1 MGIGKI
7 VVELFSAAISTTV
20 WRYRSWRDMGSVAR
34 VRAAWA
40 RVSDAWSSPWAAITF
55 ARRSRSASACRA
67 MARFIWSGRSTSF
80 TSTAETSMPQGS
92 VRSSMIFLS
101 TALIFSRSESS
112 SSSSTSPS
120 TERSVVWASW
130 LVA

>member
-1 MGIGKI
+1 
-7 VVELFSAAISTTV
+7 
-20 WRYRSWRDMGSVAR
+20 
-34 VRAAWA
+34 
-40 RVSDAWSSPWAAITF
+40 
-55 ARRSRSASACRA
+55 

-80 TSTAETSMPQGS
+80 TSTAETSMPHGS
-92 VRSSMIFLS
+92 VRLSMIFLR

>member
-1 MGIGKI
+1 MGKI
-7 VVELFSAAISTTV
+7 VVELFSEAISV
-20 WRYRSWRDMGSVAR
+20 SGLQIPHWIAAGSGREGLRRLRQRLRRLQLALCRDHLG
-34 VRAAWA
+34 AALPL
-40 RVSDAWSSPWAAITF
+40 RLGLPRHRPLHLV
-55 ARRSRSASACRA
+55 
-67 MARFIWSGRSTSF
+67 GRSTSL

-101 TALIFSRSESS
+101 TALIFSRADSS

-120 TERSVVWASW
+120 TERRVVWASW

>member
-1 MGIGKI
+1 
-7 VVELFSAAISTTV
+7 
-20 WRYRSWRDMGSVAR
+20 MGSVASI
-34 VRAAWA
+34 RAACA
-40 RVSDAWSSPWAAITF
+40 SVSEACSSPCALMTL

-67 MARFIWSGRSTSF
+67 IARFICSGRSTSF
-80 TSTAETSMPQGS
+80 TSTAETWMPHSS
-92 VRSSMIFLS
+92 VRSSMMRLS

-112 SSSSTSPS
+112 SSSSTSPR